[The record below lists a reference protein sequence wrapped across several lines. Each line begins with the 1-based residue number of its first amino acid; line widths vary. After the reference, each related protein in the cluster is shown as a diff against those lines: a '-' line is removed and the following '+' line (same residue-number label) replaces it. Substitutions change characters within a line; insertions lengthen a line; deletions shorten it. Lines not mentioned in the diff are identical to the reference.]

1 MTMNA
6 SGPAATP
13 GPVGRAEPCS
23 PSTAAVSASLPAA
36 PSGAFTAPGPAAGYA
51 TTRPVPILMYHA
63 VAHSPAPATHGLSV
77 SPGAFAEQMEL
88 LRETGFTP
96 LTTAALGTAWRTG
109 APLPMRPV
117 LITFDDGYEG
127 VHRHALP
134 VLASLGFRATVFL
147 STGWLRG
154 RHDEGGA
161 LDTMLDWDQ
170 VRELAAAGTEIGGHS
185 HTHPQLDQL
194 DDARLG
200 FEISYCREIIAA
212 ELGAAPDSFAYPYG
226 YSDRR
231 VREAVGAAGFSQSL
245 AVGNALARRRQG
257 PYALKRV
264 TVRRD
269 TGMAEFAR
277 LVDGRAIGRTFAKD
291 RALTKGYA
299 VVRRTRAAA
308 RAVTRG

>member
-13 GPVGRAEPCS
+13 GPVGRAELS
-23 PSTAAVSASLPAA
+23 APSTTAVSAAAAAPGSAFAPSAPPAA
-36 PSGAFTAPGPAAGYA
+36 YA
-51 TTRPVPILMYHA
+51 SARPVPILMYHA

-77 SPGAFAEQMEL
+77 SPDAFAEQMEL

-96 LTTAALGTAWRTG
+96 LTTAALATAWRTG

-127 VHRHALP
+127 VYRHALP

-154 RHDEGGA
+154 PHDEGGA

-194 DDARLG
+194 DNARLG
-200 FEISYCREIIAA
+200 FEISYCREVIAA
-212 ELGAAPDSFAYPYG
+212 ELGTAPDSFAYPYG

-308 RAVTRG
+308 RAVTGR